1 MLASLDA
8 LILQWTS
15 STPRR
20 PHKTP
25 AHTVKDLFRPERQ
38 ALSLRSNP
46 ATFRPGEP
54 HILHPFSLPST
65 PQFVFLSPNQ
75 RTNPFSQKS
84 FHPQLSFNT
93 SPKGRESYIH
103 FYNRQPPLTT
113 PPPSRYPPPTPAGR
127 AHLRRFFVQT
137 SADALSIKQR
147 SGARAQ
153 NPVCRAGAGALHPH
167 GRGAGHLQR
176 HHRRCARRVR

>member
-113 PPPSRYPPPTPAGR
+113 PPPSRYPPQHLARRKSQPHSSAREGEAQKAHPPACRRRNEAHYQLEPAGNAQER
-127 AHLRRFFVQT
+127 PW
-137 SADALSIKQR
+137 AL
-147 SGARAQ
+147 
-153 NPVCRAGAGALHPH
+153 C
-167 GRGAGHLQR
+167 
-176 HHRRCARRVR
+176 